1 MPNLMAGATFKSLM
15 EQLDI
20 SGACGRLMMHML
32 AAFNEFERG
41 IIRERTMAGLE
52 HARAEG
58 RIGGGHP
65 KLTEKQKEQDIA
77 WIDSGEKTQA
87 DVARFFNLERSTIRR
102 MMTHAKLDD
111 ELRREAEERKAES
124 KRNGVGRPK
133 KKQKEGLL

>member
-65 KLTEKQKEQDIA
+65 KLTERRKDGYRFD
-77 WIDSGEKTQA
+77 DSGEETQGN
-87 DVARFFNLERSTIRR
+87 VSRFFNLERSTIRR
-102 MMTHAKLDD
+102 MMSRADLDD
-111 ELRREAEERKAES
+111 GSEES
-124 KRNGVGRPK
+124 
-133 KKQKEGLL
+133 